1 MPLVHLCNIYA
12 EVELEGQF
20 LIEQLMI
27 KYTRVAF
34 EKNRLNII
42 LNPKKALLII
52 LNQYANLYGLEKGFG
67 ML

>member
-12 EVELEGQF
+12 EVDLEGQF

-42 LNPKKALLII
+42 LNPKKALPII
-52 LNQYANLYGLEKGFG
+52 LNQYANLYGLEKGFE

>member
-12 EVELEGQF
+12 EVDLEGQF

-34 EKNRLNII
+34 EKNRLNIL
-42 LNPKKALLII
+42 LNPKKALPII
-52 LNQYANLYGLEKGFG
+52 LNKYANL
-67 ML
+67 